1 MEGEEV
7 SDILRLSVGGCQF
20 TARRD
25 SLCRFQ
31 DSMLS
36 TMFSGRF
43 PLRKD
48 HTGACVIERD
58 GQLFKFLLDY
68 LHGELHLPA
77 DEDTRLAVQREADY
91 FGVPFPQS
99 LTEQLVTE
107 MESGALRE
115 STPLRQALSELCQ
128 AYGLVCSRPVVWVL
142 HYLSACGASCES
154 KVLGVFGSREQGL
167 QAMDKQLGG
176 KKNSRSVHR
185 REAAGNVQYIWSYYS
200 PAELGKMMDAFDS
213 WEGRGVSFW
222 RVPQELIEC
231 WTLEKRPLQDSQEP
245 LTPRHKRWFLECSE
259 KEEGE
264 EPSPKRVTQRI
275 TFSGP
280 STSTAIR
287 VRNSGIAQ
295 SSREGGAGSLPG
307 PPSTKHNQ
315 NQDQSQGQTR
325 EPGNR
330 NTASGP
336 GVRTSASDKE
346 SRSRGSV
353 QSSIAAALDQS
364 GSLVHRQNNSGP
376 AVQASP
382 KPSRPV
388 RLKRLVLP
396 SQTEPRQRT
405 GVGEGGAQAQKGMGS
420 TPTQEGRNEGN
431 GEG

>member
-77 DEDTRLAVQREADY
+77 DEETRLAVQREADY

-115 STPLRQALSELCQ
+115 STPLRQTSLICDRHMDWSLS
-128 AYGLVCSRPVVWVL
+128 LVCTVTCLSLSLSLSLSLRPCL
-142 HYLSACGASCES
+142 ICA
-154 KVLGVFGSREQGL
+154 RP
-167 QAMDKQLGG
+167 MDW
-176 KKNSRSVHR
+176 
-185 REAAGNVQYIWSYYS
+185 EAAGNVQYIWSYYS

-295 SSREGGAGSLPG
+295 SSREGGAGNLSG

-315 NQDQSQGQTR
+315 NQDQSQGRTR

-330 NTASGP
+330 NTVSGP
-336 GVRTSASDKE
+336 GAQTIASDKE

-353 QSSIAAALDQS
+353 QSSIAAAVDQS
-364 GSLVHRQNNSGP
+364 GSPAHRQNNSMPP
-376 AVQASP
+376 AQASP

-396 SQTEPRQRT
+396 SQMEPRQRN

>member
-1 MEGEEV
+1 MERLLLVLVFLSSSLLQCCSMEGEEV

-77 DEDTRLAVQREADY
+77 DEETRLAVQREADY

-115 STPLRQALSELCQ
+115 STPLRQALSDLCQ
-128 AYGLVCSRPVVWVL
+128 AYGLV
-142 HYLSACGASCES
+142 S
-154 KVLGVFGSREQGL
+154 KIW
-167 QAMDKQLGG
+167 
-176 KKNSRSVHR
+176 
-185 REAAGNVQYIWSYYS
+185 EAAGNVQYIWSYYS

-259 KEEGE
+259 KEEVE

-315 NQDQSQGQTR
+315 NQDQSQGRTR

-330 NTASGP
+330 NTVSGP

-364 GSLVHRQNNSGP
+364 GSPAHRQNNSGP
-376 AVQASP
+376 PVQASP
-382 KPSRPV
+382 QPSRPV

-396 SQTEPRQRT
+396 SQTELRQRT